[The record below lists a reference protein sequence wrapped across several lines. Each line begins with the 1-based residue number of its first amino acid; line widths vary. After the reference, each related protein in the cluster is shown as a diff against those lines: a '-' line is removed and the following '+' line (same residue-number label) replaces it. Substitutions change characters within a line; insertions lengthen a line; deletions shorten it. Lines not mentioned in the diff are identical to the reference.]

1 MKRLFLASVF
11 AESADKF
18 VDTFSDSLEKT
29 TVAFIPTAADPYE
42 DKWFVDVDRKALK
55 ERGYLVQEVDLKKK
69 GMGNLREEM
78 GNASIIFVC
87 GGNTFYLLE
96 KARESGFDEVVK
108 ELVEKGVIYIGSS
121 AGSVLVGPDIEPV
134 AWMDDPSKA
143 KLDSTKGLGLVDFVA
158 LPHFGNKKYISK
170 YEEIVKKYS
179 YKYDL
184 IKLTDKQAVIVE
196 GEDRKIV

>member
-18 VDTFSDSLEKT
+18 VDAFHDSLEKT

-42 DKWFVDVDRKALK
+42 DKWFVDVDRKALE

-69 GMGNLREEM
+69 GEGNLREEM
-78 GNASIIFVC
+78 GNAGIIFVC

-108 ELVEKGVIYIGSS
+108 EFVEKGVIYIGSS

-143 KLDSTKGLGLVDFVA
+143 KLDSTKGFGLVDFVA

-170 YEEIVKKYS
+170 YEEIMEKYS
-179 YKYDL
+179 GKYDL
-184 IKLTDKQAVIVE
+184 IKLTDQEAVVVE
-196 GEDRKIV
+196 GGNHRIV